1 VAYQAGMDRAVLWC
15 LWISRATQTISIIK
29 TISSS
34 MVNVWVS
41 DKQYAA
47 IIKHTEQTPALLIRE
62 LLQEEIEKKGWD
74 KK

>member
-1 VAYQAGMDRAVLWC
+1 
-15 LWISRATQTISIIK
+15 
-29 TISSS
+29 

-47 IIKHTEQTPALLIRE
+47 IIKHTDKTPALLIRE
-62 LLQEEIEKKGWD
+62 LLQEKIEINGWD